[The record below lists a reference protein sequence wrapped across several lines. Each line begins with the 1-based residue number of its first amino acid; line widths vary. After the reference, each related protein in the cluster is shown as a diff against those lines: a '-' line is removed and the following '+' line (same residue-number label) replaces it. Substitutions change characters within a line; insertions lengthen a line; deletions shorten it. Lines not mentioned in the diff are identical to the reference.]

1 MILVTGATGFLG
13 AELTRQLIAQGH
25 RIRCT
30 KRDNSNIPAILLPL
44 SGSIEWVD
52 ADILDLANLEQAM
65 SDIQQVYHCAAMVSF
80 SRKNE
85 DLLNDINVEGT
96 ANIVNLCL
104 ERNIRLVHVSSVAA
118 IGNPKANETA
128 SEKNVWDAYDK
139 NGVYAISKYRGEME
153 VWRGIEEG
161 LNAVIVNPSVIIGE
175 NVEKSGSGQIF
186 SLVSKGLKYYTNG
199 KIGLVDV
206 QDVARAMIAL
216 MESNIRGERYIINAE
231 NYTYQ
236 RFFQEILIANH
247 MHIKQKEIAKWKLIL
262 AAKVSVIGDML
273 LSNSAGLSADVVTAA
288 YNQTEYSN
296 QKIINAIGFGFKP
309 VSESI
314 VNTVRSLKGN

>member
-13 AELTRQLIAQGH
+13 AELTRQLITKGYSV
-25 RIRCT
+25 RCT
-30 KRDNSNIPAILLPL
+30 KRENSNIPDILLPL

-52 ADILDLANLEQAM
+52 ADILDLANLEQAIEG
-65 SDIQQVYHCAAMVSF
+65 IQQVYHCAAMVSF
-80 SRKNE
+80 NRKNE
-85 DLLNDINVEGT
+85 DLLNEINVEGT

-104 ERNIRLVHVSSVAA
+104 ERDIRLVHVSSVAA
-118 IGNPKANETA
+118 IGNPKANEAA

-175 NVEKSGSGQIF
+175 NIGKSGSGQIF
-186 SLVSKGLKYYTNG
+186 NLVSKGLKYYTNG

-206 QDVARAMIAL
+206 KDVAGAMIAL
-216 MESNIRGERYIINAE
+216 MESNIRGERYIVNAE

-236 RFFQEILIANH
+236 RFFHEILVANE
-247 MHIKQKEIAKWKLIL
+247 MQIKQKEIAKWKLIL

-296 QKIINAIGFGFKP
+296 QKIIDALDFEFEPI
-309 VSESI
+309 SDSI
-314 VNTVRSLKGN
+314 VNTVRNLKG

>member
-1 MILVTGATGFLG
+1 
-13 AELTRQLIAQGH
+13 
-25 RIRCT
+25 
-30 KRDNSNIPAILLPL
+30 
-44 SGSIEWVD
+44 
-52 ADILDLANLEQAM
+52 
-65 SDIQQVYHCAAMVSF
+65 
-80 SRKNE
+80 
-85 DLLNDINVEGT
+85 
-96 ANIVNLCL
+96 
-104 ERNIRLVHVSSVAA
+104 
-118 IGNPKANETA
+118 
-128 SEKNVWDAYDK
+128 
-139 NGVYAISKYRGEME
+139 
-153 VWRGIEEG
+153 
-161 LNAVIVNPSVIIGE
+161 
-175 NVEKSGSGQIF
+175 
-186 SLVSKGLKYYTNG
+186 

-236 RFFQEILIANH
+236 RFFHEILIANH

>member
-13 AELTRQLIAQGH
+13 AELTRQLITRGYSV
-25 RIRCT
+25 RCT
-30 KRDNSNIPAILLPL
+30 KRENSNIPDILLPL
-44 SGSIEWVD
+44 SGNIEWVN
-52 ADILDLANLEQAM
+52 ADILDLANLEQAF
-65 SDIQQVYHCAAMVSF
+65 DRIQQVYHCAAMVSF

-118 IGNPKANETA
+118 IGNPKPNEAA

-139 NGVYAISKYRGEME
+139 NGVYAVSKYRGEME

-175 NVEKSGSGQIF
+175 NIGKSGSGQIF
-186 SLVSKGLKYYTNG
+186 NLVSKGLKYYTNG

-206 QDVARAMIAL
+206 KDVARAMIAL
-216 MESNIRGERYIINAE
+216 MESDVRGERYIVNAE

-236 RFFQEILIANH
+236 RFFHEILVANE
-247 MHIKQKEIAKWKLIL
+247 MQIKQKEIAKWKLIL

-273 LSNSAGLSADVVTAA
+273 LSNSTGLSADVVTAA
-288 YNQTEYSN
+288 YNQTVYSN
-296 QKIINAIGFGFKP
+296 QKIVDALDFEFEPI
-309 VSESI
+309 SESI
-314 VNTVRSLKGN
+314 VNTVRNLKG